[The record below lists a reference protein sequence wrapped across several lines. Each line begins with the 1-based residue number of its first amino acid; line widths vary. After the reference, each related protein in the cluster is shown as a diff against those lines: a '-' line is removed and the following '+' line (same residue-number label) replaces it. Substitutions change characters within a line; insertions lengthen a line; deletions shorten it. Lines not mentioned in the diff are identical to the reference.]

1 MNSTPGPPNCDMVA
15 VVHHLVDIAL
25 EVRESG
31 SEYLQ
36 LGIESLP
43 AADRMA
49 IEGNMRNEILC
60 ECLRVFRSIASSGKD
75 DCKTLGKGIRA
86 DNRLCWAG
94 GVHEA

>member
-1 MNSTPGPPNCDMVA
+1 MVA

-49 IEGNMRNEILC
+49 IEGNIRILNSKSGGSHGQKRIVSAP
-60 ECLRVFRSIASSGKD
+60 LHRSCVSI
-75 DCKTLGKGIRA
+75 
-86 DNRLCWAG
+86 
-94 GVHEA
+94 